1 MMCCDALLQVA
12 MKNKMD
18 LSLGVAVGSSI
29 QIALFAIPLAV
40 IFGWVTGHDFSL
52 SFDPFSALVLTVSVI
67 HTNFIT
73 ADATSHWLLGI
84 QLIIVYGLISL
95 AYLYVG

>member
-1 MMCCDALLQVA
+1 

-40 IFGWVTGHDFSL
+40 IYGWITGHPFSL
-52 SFDPFSALVLTVSVI
+52 SFDPFSALALTVSVI
-67 HTNFIT
+67 HSNFIT
-73 ADATSHWLLGI
+73 ADATSHWLLGV
-84 QLIIVYGLISL
+84 QLIIVYLLIAI
-95 AYLYVG
+95 AYVYVG